1 MKQFSRVYD
10 RKLFTRTFEPGDSVY
25 KLNTQIRV
33 GQTTKFKPIY
43 NGPYLV
49 TKVISPVLYRI
60 ESQKKTLVMHHD
72 RLRPCPSSDIPIWL
86 RRRRQ
91 KLFEKEDGNQLDESA
106 EIIVPDDTEA
116 TMDNSVDIL
125 PSDFDVTVPYSDS
138 ELVSDLNHESS
149 GLDVTVPY
157 SDPEL
162 VSDVNHETS
171 LSNNYQSRSG
181 RTRKT
186 PGYVTD
192 YVI

>member
-1 MKQFSRVYD
+1 
-10 RKLFTRTFEPGDSVY
+10 
-25 KLNTQIRV
+25 
-33 GQTTKFKPIY
+33 
-43 NGPYLV
+43 
-49 TKVISPVLYRI
+49 
-60 ESQKKTLVMHHD
+60 MHHD

-106 EIIVPDDTEA
+106 EITLGIVPDDTEA

-125 PSDFDVTVPYSDS
+125 PSDLDVTVPYSES
-138 ELVSDLNHESS
+138 ELVSDLNHETS

-181 RTRKT
+181 RTRK
-186 PGYVTD
+186 PGYLTD

>member
-1 MKQFSRVYD
+1 M
-10 RKLFTRTFEPGDSVY
+10 
-25 KLNTQIRV
+25 
-33 GQTTKFKPIY
+33 
-43 NGPYLV
+43 
-49 TKVISPVLYRI
+49 
-60 ESQKKTLVMHHD
+60 
-72 RLRPCPSSDIPIWL
+72 
-86 RRRRQ
+86 
-91 KLFEKEDGNQLDESA
+91 FEKEDGNQLDESA

-138 ELVSDLNHESS
+138 ELVSDLNHETS

-186 PGYVTD
+186 PGYLTD

>member
-1 MKQFSRVYD
+1 MKLPAPKRVYD

-43 NGPYLV
+43 NFLV

-91 KLFEKEDGNQLDESA
+91 KLFEKEDSNQLDESA
-106 EIIVPDDTEA
+106 EITLGIFPDDTEA
-116 TMDNSVDIL
+116 TIDNY
-125 PSDFDVTVPYSDS
+125 FC
-138 ELVSDLNHESS
+138 
-149 GLDVTVPY
+149 
-157 SDPEL
+157 
-162 VSDVNHETS
+162 
-171 LSNNYQSRSG
+171 
-181 RTRKT
+181 
-186 PGYVTD
+186 
-192 YVI
+192 